1 LPQVCG
7 HVTGRQKKIKESAS
21 TSDFSHY
28 FLGGR
33 WLDFSFREFGLGLL
47 DPLEQFFAAAVSEAR
62 LEYINERLLFFSRQP
77 IGRIDDISKSGHGVN
92 LKENRFAT
100 SQL

>member
-21 TSDFSHY
+21 TSDLSHY
-28 FLGGR
+28 F
-33 WLDFSFREFGLGLL
+33 LGLL

-62 LEYINERLLFFSRQP
+62 LEYINERLLFFSRRP
-77 IGRIDDISKSGHGVN
+77 SAESTISAKV
-92 LKENRFAT
+92 AMA
-100 SQL
+100 